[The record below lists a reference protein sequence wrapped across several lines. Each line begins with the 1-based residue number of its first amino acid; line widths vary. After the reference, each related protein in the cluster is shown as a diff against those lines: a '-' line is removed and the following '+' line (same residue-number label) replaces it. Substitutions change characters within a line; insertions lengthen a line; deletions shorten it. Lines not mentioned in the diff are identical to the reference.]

1 MIRKGKIMHKNFLL
15 FNYLKKKAGFTLVEA
30 FIAVTI
36 LGFCALF
43 LFISLYAGFNLV
55 NDIRENIIA
64 SSIIQEEMEG
74 LRKTFFAQLPAYG
87 ESTFSNSSLS
97 LLYNTSGTIKVDQY
111 IDDNI
116 VRVIVT
122 VTWYSRLKTD
132 KQHEK
137 RLATLITK
145 NGINSI

>member
-1 MIRKGKIMHKNFLL
+1 MYKNFLL
-15 FNYLKKKAGFTLVEA
+15 RLNSLKKKAGFTLVEA
-30 FIAVTI
+30 FIATII

-43 LFISLYAGFNLV
+43 LFAALYAGFNLV

-64 SSIIQEEMEG
+64 SSIIQEEIEG
-74 LRKTFFAQLPAYG
+74 LRKTLFTQLPAYG
-87 ESTFSNSSLS
+87 ESTFSNSSFS
-97 LLYNTSGTIKVDQY
+97 FLYNTSGTVKVDQY

-116 VRVIVT
+116 VRVVVT
-122 VTWYSRLKTD
+122 VTWYSRLETD
-132 KQHEK
+132 KQHVR